1 MKASNDM
8 TGKTV
13 VITGASDGI
22 GAAAAKLL
30 HARGA
35 NVIVVGRSLEKTTAV
50 AKAVGTKPITADF
63 TDLAS
68 VRNAAKAILKT
79 CPQIDVL
86 INNAGGLW
94 PERIVTD
101 DGHEQTFQ
109 VNYLAPFLLTNLLHD
124 RLAASKGRIINTS
137 SRANT
142 AGQVDLD
149 DLDSA
154 KSYRAF
160 NVYGTTKLENIL
172 FTQELSRRWGSEGIT
187 AASVHPGVVATQ
199 FGRDSKLTSL
209 FYQGLAR
216 HVLRSPEKGAD
227 TIVWLASTTPGKDW
241 QNGGYYADRKP
252 GKQLN
257 PQANDADLASALW
270 DRSLALLPV
279 FHT

>member
-1 MKASNDM
+1 MN
-8 TGKTV
+8 GKTV

-35 NVIVVGRSLEKTTAV
+35 TVIVVGRSLAKTTAI
-50 AKAVGTKPITADF
+50 AKAVGTEPITADF

-68 VRNAAKAILKT
+68 VRKAAKAILKA

-124 RLAASKGRIINTS
+124 RLAASKGRIISTS

-154 KSYRAF
+154 KSYKAF

-172 FTQELSRRWGSEGIT
+172 FTQELSRRWGSDGIT

-209 FYQGLAR
+209 LYQGAAR
-216 HVLRSPEKGAD
+216 HLLRSPEKGAD
-227 TIVWLASTTPGKDW
+227 TIVWLATTTPGKDW
-241 QNGGYYADRKP
+241 QSGGYYADRKP

-257 PQANDADLASALW
+257 PQATDPELAAALW
-270 DRSLALLPV
+270 DRTESILNTV
-279 FHT
+279 

>member
-1 MKASNDM
+1 MKTTNDM
-8 TGKTV
+8 AGKTI

-22 GAAAAKLL
+22 GAAAARLL
-30 HARGA
+30 HDRGA
-35 NVIVVGRSLEKTTAV
+35 RVVVVGRSQEKTAAV
-50 AKAVGTKPITADF
+50 AKSVGTEPITADF

-68 VRNAAKAILKT
+68 VRQAAKAILKV

-94 PERIVTD
+94 PDRILTD

-109 VNYLAPFLLTNLLHD
+109 VNYLAPFLLTNLIRESLV
-124 RLAASKGRIINTS
+124 ASKGRVISTS

-142 AGQVDLD
+142 AGRVDLD
-149 DLDSA
+149 DLDS
-154 KSYRAF
+154 AF

-172 FTQELSRRWGSEGIT
+172 FTKELARRWGSEGVT
-187 AASVHPGVVATQ
+187 ATCLHPGVVATQ

-209 FYQGLAR
+209 FYQGLAK

-227 TIVWLASTTPGKDW
+227 TIVWLAIAAPGKDW
-241 QNGGYYADRKP
+241 QSGGYYADRKP

-257 PQANDADLASALW
+257 PQANDTELAAALW
-270 DRSLALLPV
+270 DRTESLLNTV
-279 FHT
+279 

>member
-1 MKASNDM
+1 MKTNNDM
-8 TGKTV
+8 VGKTIV
-13 VITGASDGI
+13 VTGASDGI

-35 NVIVVGRSLEKTTAV
+35 EVIVVGRSLEKTTEV
-50 AKAVGTKPITADF
+50 AKAVGTEPITADF

-68 VRNAAKAILKT
+68 VRKAAKAILKA
-79 CPQIDVL
+79 CPKLDVL

-109 VNYLAPFLLTNLLHD
+109 VNYLAPFLLTNLLHE
-124 RLAASKGRIINTS
+124 RLAASQGRVISTS

-142 AGQVDLD
+142 VGMIDLD
-149 DLDSA
+149 DLESTNA
-154 KSYRAF
+154 YKAF

-172 FTQELSRRWGSEGIT
+172 FIRELARRWGSESVT

-209 FYQGLAR
+209 FYQGLSR
-216 HVLRSPEKGAD
+216 RFLRSPERGAD
-227 TIVWLASTTPGKDW
+227 TIVWLATTIPGKDW
-241 QNGGYYADRKP
+241 QSGGYYADRKP

-257 PQANDADLASALW
+257 PQANDANLARDLW
-270 DRSLALLPV
+270 DKTLVLLS
-279 FHT
+279 HT

>member
-1 MKASNDM
+1 MKTTNDM
-8 TGKTV
+8 ADKTV

-30 HARGA
+30 HDRGA
-35 NVIVVGRSLEKTTAV
+35 RVVVVGRSLEKTKVV
-50 AKAVGTKPITADF
+50 AEAVGSEPITADF

-68 VRNAAKAILKT
+68 VRKAAKAIIKA
-79 CPQIDVL
+79 CSKIDVL

-94 PERIVTD
+94 PERVVTD

-109 VNYLAPFLLTNLLHD
+109 VNYLAPFLLTNLLHE
-124 RLAASKGRIINTS
+124 RLASSKGRVISTS

-142 AGQVDLD
+142 AGRIDLD
-149 DLDSA
+149 DLESEQGY
-154 KSYRAF
+154 KAF

-172 FTQELSRRWGSEGIT
+172 FSQEVARRWGGEGIT

-216 HVLRSPEKGAD
+216 RFLRSPEKGAD
-227 TIVWLASTTPGKDW
+227 TIVWLATTEPGKTW
-241 QNGGYYADRKP
+241 QSGGYYSDRKP

-257 PQANDADLASALW
+257 LQASDKTLARDLW
-270 DRSLALLPV
+270 DRTESILNTV
-279 FHT
+279 

>member
-1 MKASNDM
+1 MKTTNDM
-8 TGKTV
+8 KGKTV

-35 NVIVVGRSLEKTTAV
+35 RVIVVGRSLEKTTVV
-50 AKAVGTKPITADF
+50 AEVVGTEPITADF

-68 VRNAAKAILKT
+68 VRKAAKVILKA

-94 PERIVTD
+94 PDRVVTD

-109 VNYLAPFLLTNLLHD
+109 VNYLAPFLLTNLLHE
-124 RLAASKGRIINTS
+124 RLAASKGRVISTS

-142 AGQVDLD
+142 FGSIDLD
-149 DLDSA
+149 DLESERDY
-154 KSYRAF
+154 KAF

-172 FTQELSRRWGSEGIT
+172 FIQELVRRWGSEGIT

-199 FGRDSKLTSL
+199 FGRDSKLTNL
-209 FYQGLAR
+209 FYQVLAKPF
-216 HVLRSPEKGAD
+216 LRSPEKGAE
-227 TIVWLASTTPGKDW
+227 TIVWLATTAPGKAW
-241 QNGGYYADRKP
+241 KSGGYYADRKP

-257 PQANDADLASALW
+257 SQAKDAALARELWDKTSALL
-270 DRSLALLPV
+270 S
-279 FHT
+279 HT